1 VAKAKWN
8 LPDFNGVICEY
19 EAKAAELDDAAYE
32 CVEKAQEIQYNAM
45 LDGLRRHR
53 KTGASMKALRKRPI
67 ERDANR
73 TYTDLRIEL
82 HKGGEDDGF
91 WGAVAQEY
99 GTKRFTK
106 DPWMRPAIDKSK
118 AKIEAAWRAIFARR
132 GYPMK

>member
-1 VAKAKWN
+1 MAKAKWN

-82 HKGGEDDGF
+82 HKGGEDDGM
-91 WGAVAQEY
+91 GPRDSQ
-99 GTKRFTK
+99 
-106 DPWMRPAIDKSK
+106 
-118 AKIEAAWRAIFARR
+118 KIRGCARQLTRARR
-132 GYPMK
+132 RSKRHGARYSREGGIR